1 MAAPEGIADLLDEI
15 ASELR
20 KRARQA
26 RDRIVHEVD
35 RIRPKLAK
43 AAHLIKNR
51 ELAVNKIDEEAELTK
66 WIDEVDADVTV
77 HEIFERLRK
86 PKRHEFWIEAYWLV
100 GKIRDVSLAEQSV
113 KRIYGKHRRNRDK
126 GGPRTG

>member
-1 MAAPEGIADLLDEI
+1 VAAPEGIADLLDEI